1 MNHSPT
7 PGKSKGILWGV
18 LLAILPIWANAQGK
32 QVCEEGDCPSQ
43 VQSIQLSE
51 TLKAPPSPSRTAQFE
66 AAFQALRDLKNTAAQ
81 TPGWTQSYRSN
92 ALTGPSCLRLNQ
104 LEGHL
109 AHEYLINPAFQKFVD
124 GQVPDPNAF
133 LEAGFESTR
142 RALNLSRRM
151 SNHCPQ
157 ELKALERLPGT
168 PPLDQLPPVF
178 SALGQKLGYF
188 DEQGNL
194 LKPLKDLPQE
204 DPATNAPP
212 PQKMKKK
219 DQVAYL
225 KEKVQ
230 ALPVGAPMQQKIA
243 ALQQELNAA
252 KPDVSA
258 LQTALAQMGA
268 GIGQLVPGAEK
279 LLSGINGAK
288 GILGKLLNFK
298 PRLPFPKLFSKIGN
312 LFNKGKNLA
321 NRAQNLVDR
330 AGKLKERFDGVVKKA
345 DEIGKSLQDKTQAI
359 QKLQDQLAALDRTK
373 TDLQAKLEDKPKKIL
388 EQLHQEVK
396 QAEDAGNALAENVAS
411 ENQEKERL
419 LDELAKLK
427 KEKGALE
434 QEMNDLQKE
443 ADALAQE
450 QQTLE
455 TETQAVQQ
463 EVEEIKRQDA
473 LRESLEKELADLK
486 PAEGLKSELDACDNA
501 LTGLLTPLKEAERLR
516 GKLKSRLGK
525 LFETPERL
533 TQQLRQVKNLH
544 NELTS
549 KKPSLPS
556 AGNLFDKVTEL
567 SNKAT
572 VLGASLEIL
581 TGKRNQIQK
590 LAQSTS
596 QGLDQARGRLDE
608 QVEKLSDWKSTLAAL
623 VTEKTGLKDQLAR
636 AIRELP
642 TLETQVKD
650 FVNRYLEFD
659 RQSDC
664 PTDNSLSN
672 LIEGLKNDLENLLPE
687 AEDFENEAAKAEQD
701 VQELEGSTRE
711 VAQKIEDDLRVEE
724 EVAQEEQ
731 TIQQEFGRE
740 VDLEPV
746 KPQEWADG
754 FEVKRPYWDA
764 VFHPDDEVVEGYR
777 GRYFQI
783 RLKDADKTVK
793 LLFGPGE
800 YFMSKADFRD
810 RYGSVIG
817 AFVTEALAALKA
829 DERQALKL
837 FLKGSADISGQNTF
851 RGRLDKHFLYS
862 EITVLPYEEETDSY
876 RAEPQT
882 RTIDPQGFTNA
893 DLPNLRGQFLKE
905 MVSVYSRNLK
915 PVLLEGSVTKV
926 QNTEDRNAVI
936 FLFIPEELVE
946 HYGGH

>member
-1 MNHSPT
+1 M
-7 PGKSKGILWGV
+7 
-18 LLAILPIWANAQGK
+18 
-32 QVCEEGDCPSQ
+32 
-43 VQSIQLSE
+43 
-51 TLKAPPSPSRTAQFE
+51 
-66 AAFQALRDLKNTAAQ
+66 
-81 TPGWTQSYRSN
+81 
-92 ALTGPSCLRLNQ
+92 
-104 LEGHL
+104 
-109 AHEYLINPAFQKFVD
+109 
-124 GQVPDPNAF
+124 
-133 LEAGFESTR
+133 
-142 RALNLSRRM
+142 
-151 SNHCPQ
+151 
-157 ELKALERLPGT
+157 
-168 PPLDQLPPVF
+168 
-178 SALGQKLGYF
+178 
-188 DEQGNL
+188 
-194 LKPLKDLPQE
+194 
-204 DPATNAPP
+204 
-212 PQKMKKK
+212 
-219 DQVAYL
+219 
-225 KEKVQ
+225 
-230 ALPVGAPMQQKIA
+230 
-243 ALQQELNAA
+243 
-252 KPDVSA
+252 
-258 LQTALAQMGA
+258 
-268 GIGQLVPGAEK
+268 
-279 LLSGINGAK
+279 
-288 GILGKLLNFK
+288 
-298 PRLPFPKLFSKIGN
+298 
-312 LFNKGKNLA
+312 
-321 NRAQNLVDR
+321 
-330 AGKLKERFDGVVKKA
+330 
-345 DEIGKSLQDKTQAI
+345 
-359 QKLQDQLAALDRTK
+359 
-373 TDLQAKLEDKPKKIL
+373 
-388 EQLHQEVK
+388 
-396 QAEDAGNALAENVAS
+396 
-411 ENQEKERL
+411 
-419 LDELAKLK
+419 
-427 KEKGALE
+427 
-434 QEMNDLQKE
+434 
-443 ADALAQE
+443 
-450 QQTLE
+450 
-455 TETQAVQQ
+455 
-463 EVEEIKRQDA
+463 
-473 LRESLEKELADLK
+473 
-486 PAEGLKSELDACDNA
+486 
-501 LTGLLTPLKEAERLR
+501 
-516 GKLKSRLGK
+516 
-525 LFETPERL
+525 
-533 TQQLRQVKNLH
+533 
-544 NELTS
+544 
-549 KKPSLPS
+549 
-556 AGNLFDKVTEL
+556 
-567 SNKAT
+567 
-572 VLGASLEIL
+572 
-581 TGKRNQIQK
+581 
-590 LAQSTS
+590 
-596 QGLDQARGRLDE
+596 DQARGRLDE

-915 PVLLEGSVTKV
+915 PILLEGSVTKV